1 MITLLPD
8 ITDAPGKTTR
18 GSFLSPRAC
27 CVYCHIEESVREVSL
42 SKWIGETGASRRG
55 KGEERSRYRVAS
67 SISVTSKEKKE
78 ALYIGP
84 KSNIQVGR
92 TSVLDRK
99 NWPDG
104 RGRSISNRVWNDQ
117 P

>member
-1 MITLLPD
+1 MLREKQPAGAFYLLVLAVFTV
-8 ITDAPGKTTR
+8 ISKKAFAK
-18 GSFLSPRAC
+18 L
-27 CVYCHIEESVREVSL
+27 VSANGL
-42 SKWIGETGASRRG
+42 EKP
-55 KGEERSRYRVAS
+55 ERVVAEKEKSGLVIRVAF